1 MSVQL
6 RISAKQLGAVALG
19 NFCPRCFWIKLQLGH
34 RLPFQIFPGI
44 FSSIDAYT
52 KRMVHDYFD
61 QHGVPPGW
69 LAPLGPITAYRNPPS
84 AAAFQTVIDKY
95 DIKLTGAADAVFVRP
110 DGSYVIADY
119 KTSRLTAAQDS
130 LLPLY
135 EAQLNAY
142 AVIGLRCGFSPVS
155 GLGLI
160 YFEPQTSG
168 QDVSESNQRD
178 VGFVMGFSANVKP
191 VAVNLAGL
199 EPLLATARQMA
210 DEPEAPAGRSGC
222 ADCPRLDHIIAALGP
237 P

>member
-1 MSVQL
+1 MSGQL

-19 NFCPRCFWIKLQLGH
+19 NFCPRCFWLKLNLRH

-52 KRMVHDYFD
+52 KRMVHDFFD
-61 QHGVPPGW
+61 RH
-69 LAPLGPITAYRNPPS
+69 Y
-84 AAAFQTVIDKY
+84 QTVIDKY
-95 DIKLTGAADAVFVRP
+95 DIKLTGAPDAVFVRP
-110 DGSYVIADY
+110 DGSHVIADY

-168 QDVSESNQRD
+168 SDVSESNQRD
-178 VGFVMGFSANVKP
+178 AGFVMAFSAQVKP
-191 VAVNLAGL
+191 VPVNLAGL
-199 EPLLATARQMA
+199 EPLLATARRLA
-210 DEPEAPAGRSGC
+210 DEPQAPDGRRGC
-222 ADCPRLDHIIAALGP
+222 EDCPRLDQIISALGP